1 MSENQRT
8 HYEVLGVRKDASSDA
23 IKRAYRD
30 LIRRYHPD
38 RYAAEQSRMRA
49 TGDVSAQ
56 RAIDRKVSQAQ
67 KRTQQINLAYAVLSD
82 PQQRRKYDET
92 LQPAPSRTSRR
103 VYRQADDGRR
113 TTKQRPHRRQH
124 GRTRSDDAVPFVLLG
139 VLFIFL
145 LFGSSLVSQFFGFNR
160 VNSVRAPV
168 PITSAPGMLSAADLQ
183 ATTNAEVATRTA
195 REELLSRPT
204 PTPRGF
210 SANVSSADVF
220 FAAERYELAIEGY
233 TQAIVIDDDEAE
245 LYYKRARAYHE
256 IYGEQASDDAYLQAV
271 TDYAR
276 ALSLSDDL
284 LDAYRH
290 RGLLYFERYQAT
302 ENDITADAALEDL
315 TFYASQTSPDID
327 VELALAVLNGRES
340 R

>member
-8 HYEVLGVRKDASSDA
+8 HYEVLGVRKDASSDT

-38 RYAAEQSRMRA
+38 RYAAEQSRMKA
-49 TGDVSAQ
+49 SGDVGAQ
-56 RAIDRKVSQAQ
+56 RALDDKVARAQ
-67 KRTQQINLAYAVLSD
+67 KRTQQINQAYAVLSD
-82 PQQRRKYDET
+82 PQQRREYDEM
-92 LQPAPSRTSRR
+92 LKPAPSRTTRR

-113 TTKQRPHRRQH
+113 TTKQRPHRRPQ

-139 VLFIFL
+139 VLFIIL

-233 TQAIVIDDDEAE
+233 TQAIAIDDDEAE

-256 IYGEQASDDAYLQAV
+256 IYDAQASDDAYIQAV
-271 TDYAR
+271 SDYAR
-276 ALSLSDDL
+276 ALSLTDDL

-290 RGLLYFERYQAT
+290 RGLLHFERYQAT
-302 ENDITADAALEDL
+302 DSQTAADAALDDL
-315 TFYASQTSPDID
+315 AFYASRTTPDVD
-327 VELALAVLNGRES
+327 VELALAVLNGRED